1 MINLRSP
8 YYITVTNTNLTQADL
23 ELYVYTGTQTTD
35 RGTAKYTIQTP
46 SINAVSVFEIS
57 ELVRDYL
64 EYTFNGAYD
73 GVNVWVDYRIK
84 EYISGVAGSYGSY
97 VQLLGFDGYGYFE
110 EGVNPQTTSQKLI
123 SNSTVFVLSNSAIRI
138 PIKREGLNDV
148 KVYTNSGL
156 IQQTDY
162 ISSAESNEQI
172 VYFYYDTLTEMLKT
186 RVLADSGVFEAEQCL
201 LDSLGTD
208 NDIPSPMNFVIN
220 DSETIVI
227 SQITECKFTPYK
239 VTFVNKFGA
248 LQDLY
253 FFKKSVLNV
262 TTKDE
267 KYKSNI
273 INNGSYS
280 ISEHQNKILNKQAS
294 QKLTLN
300 SGFYTEDYN
309 EVFEQMLFS
318 ELVWIEMDGNTLPI
332 NINTSSFTYKTQLN
346 DKLIQYTIDVD
357 FAHDKINNIR

>member
-8 YYITVTNTNLTQADL
+8 YYITITNTNLTQADL
-23 ELYVYTGTQTTD
+23 ELYVYIGTQTTD

-64 EYTFNGAYD
+64 EYTFNGTYN

-123 SNSTVFVLSNSAIRI
+123 SNSTVFVLKNSPIRI
-138 PIKREGLNDV
+138 PIKRDGLSFV
-148 KVYTNSGL
+148 KLFEYNQIEQINYSPSL
-156 IQQTDY
+156 
-162 ISSAESNEQI
+162 ESDEQI
-172 VYFYYDTLTEMLKT
+172 VYLLIDTKTESFKA
-186 RVLADSGVFEAEQCL
+186 RVLADSGIFEAEQCL
-201 LDSLGTD
+201 IDYLGTY
-208 NDIPSPMNFVIN
+208 NDISEALDMNIN
-220 DSETIVI
+220 DSEII
-227 SQITECKFTPYK
+227 SIRQISECKFTPYK

-273 INNGSYS
+273 INNGTYS

-300 SGFYTEDYN
+300 SGFYPEDYN